1 MHMVPVRDLQDA
13 LTQSSVCTENGR
25 KIVGEPLTEEAIES
39 KEFEEAFKQ
48 VANMDQKNGSSN
60 ASSNADDGANDWAAD
75 FNKGSLQCSSTEYG
89 QQADLKILQTLN
101 RQSSREAFPYLL
113 QAAESQQQMI

>member
-1 MHMVPVRDLQDA
+1 M
-13 LTQSSVCTENGR
+13 EE

-75 FNKGSLQCSSTEYG
+75 FNKGQSAVFFNGVWAAGGFEDT
-89 QQADLKILQTLN
+89 TNLN

>member
-1 MHMVPVRDLQDA
+1 
-13 LTQSSVCTENGR
+13 
-25 KIVGEPLTEEAIES
+25 
-39 KEFEEAFKQ
+39 
-48 VANMDQKNGSSN
+48 MDQKNGSSN

-75 FNKGSLQCSSTEYG
+75 FNKGQSAVFFNGDG